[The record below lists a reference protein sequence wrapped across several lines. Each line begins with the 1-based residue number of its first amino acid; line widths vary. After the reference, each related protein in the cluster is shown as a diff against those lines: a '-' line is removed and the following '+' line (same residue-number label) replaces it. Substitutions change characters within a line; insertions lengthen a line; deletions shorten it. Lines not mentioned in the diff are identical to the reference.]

1 MAKGKYKA
9 RKDNRDANQLSAD
22 IAQAKGQ
29 LAQEQ
34 ERLEQARA
42 DAGADAAL
50 RADLAAAIAARDAV
64 CAPQITRITGD
75 RTAIKTATREL
86 DALRAALATHI
97 EKIDEWA
104 LQSLGPEFYGAIVL
118 GERFYFSKGVVSR
131 NLDSRAVEDIQLA
144 KGLRTHRSP
153 AFSPEQQI
161 RLVKIS
167 AAAAGREA
175 PGDLTGAQDASWD
188 AFVDSFVR
196 DMASLLAFQSPCPWL
211 DSNCD
216 LDHPVSRVLGASI
229 TAPPITVSAANS
241 IPSIAELSTATA
253 ALRDA
258 VAAAGPLKAID
269 AVAPDLRHAD
279 YIAGKSQIATS
290 LTASPPYPAP
300 ADAEA
305 LHTWYTLAALGAW
318 GRHRN
323 DTRGR
328 IAVAAAAA
336 VPFWLPP
343 GHTIAYL
350 DSEPLSGEDIDDMRL
365 PFPNVMVTFA
375 EPARLPAS
383 RLGALRAD
391 DRRLSFIDSALARPN
406 AEHNAKQMIVAGT
419 ADLTQD
425 LATVWEA
432 IATRGAHIEGV
443 LLLGDAHG
451 HLDDLFGWCL
461 AIPSPTSGTVL
472 GRWVIPASR
481 SMTSYANLVANAAAV
496 ACWADWHRPGQPRD
510 SVGETEGLGPAPQR
524 KSRTSE
530 DAVHVLNV
538 TATTAVDDIAAHG
551 EPTGRTTAPHRR
563 RGHWRRQRY
572 GPGRAQVRRVRI
584 APVMVNAGRLGTERP
599 QIYRLPPP
607 SVADTPPA

>member
-9 RKDNRDANQLSAD
+9 RKDNRDANQLSVD
-22 IAQAKGQ
+22 IAQAKAQ

-42 DAGADAAL
+42 DAGAEAAL
-50 RADLAAAIAARDAV
+50 RADLAAAIAARDAA

-104 LQSLGPEFYGAIVL
+104 MQSLGPEFYGAVVL

-131 NLDSRAVEDIQLA
+131 NLDSQAVEDIQLA
-144 KGLRTHRSP
+144 KGLRKHRSP
-153 AFSPEQQI
+153 AFSAEQQI
-161 RLVKIS
+161 RLGKVS

-175 PGDLTGAQDASWD
+175 PDDLTGAQDASWD
-188 AFVDSFVR
+188 AFVNSFVK
-196 DMASLLAFQSPCPWL
+196 DMASLLAFQSPSPWP

-216 LDHPVSRVLGASI
+216 HDHPVSRVLGAGI
-229 TAPPITVSAANS
+229 TAPPITVSAANN

-269 AVAPDLRHAD
+269 AVAPDVRHAD
-279 YIAGKSQIATS
+279 YIASKSQIATS

-365 PFPNVMVTFA
+365 PFANVMVTFA

-383 RLGALRAD
+383 PLGALHAD

-419 ADLTQD
+419 ANLTQD

-432 IATRGAHIEGV
+432 IASRGAHIEGV

-461 AIPSPTSGTVL
+461 AIPSATSGTVL

-510 SVGETEGLGPAPQR
+510 SVGEAEGLGPVPQR

-572 GPGRAQVRRVRI
+572 GLGRAQVRRVRI
-584 APVMVNAGRLGTERP
+584 APVMVNAGRLGTDRP
-599 QIYRLPPP
+599 QVYRLPPP
-607 SVADTPPA
+607 PVADTPPG